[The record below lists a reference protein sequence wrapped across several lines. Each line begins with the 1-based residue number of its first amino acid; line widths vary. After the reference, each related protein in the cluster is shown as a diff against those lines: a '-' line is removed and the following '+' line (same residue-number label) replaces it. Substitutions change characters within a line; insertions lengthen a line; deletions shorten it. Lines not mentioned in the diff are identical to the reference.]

1 MKIFNPENAKMADQD
16 ESLQALSDLPAKKR
30 ALVHVLRGGKDFTSR
45 MGTLG
50 FTPGTVVTVIQNYG
64 HGPVL
69 VTVKDVRVAL
79 GRGEALK
86 VLVEALPDE
95 QEEHG

>member
-1 MKIFNPENAKMADQD
+1 MTDQNRD
-16 ESLQALSDLPAKKR
+16 LQALSSLPVKKH
-30 ALVHVLRGGKDFTSR
+30 ALVRVLSGGKDFTSR

-69 VTVKDVRVAL
+69 VTVKDVRIAL

-86 VLVEALPDE
+86 VLVESLPDE
-95 QEEHG
+95 

>member
-1 MKIFNPENAKMADQD
+1 MADQNKD
-16 ESLQALSDLPAKKR
+16 FQPLSDLTIKKR
-30 ALVHVLRGGKDFTSR
+30 AFVRKLRGGKDFTSR
-45 MGTLG
+45 MSALG

-69 VTVKDVRVAL
+69 VTAKDVRVAL

-95 QEEHG
+95 QEEHD

>member
-1 MKIFNPENAKMADQD
+1 MADQNRK
-16 ESLQALSDLPAKKR
+16 LQALSDLPIRKR
-30 ALVHVLRGGKDFTSR
+30 AMVRVLRGGKDFTSR

-50 FTPGTVVTVIQNYG
+50 FTRGTVVTVIQNYR

-79 GRGEALK
+79 GRGEARK
-86 VLVEALPDE
+86 VLVEVLLDE
-95 QEEHG
+95 

>member
-1 MKIFNPENAKMADQD
+1 MTDQNRN
-16 ESLQALSDLPAKKR
+16 LQALSDLPVKKR
-30 ALVHVLRGGKDFTSR
+30 ALLRVLRGGKDFTSR

-86 VLVEALPDE
+86 VLVEALPNE
-95 QEEHG
+95 QKEHD

>member
-1 MKIFNPENAKMADQD
+1 MSISNLENAKMADQN
-16 ESLQALSDLPAKKR
+16 ESLQAISDLPVKKR
-30 ALVHVLRGGKDFTSR
+30 ALVRVLHGGKDFTSR

-95 QEEHG
+95 

>member
-1 MKIFNPENAKMADQD
+1 MMADQHKG
-16 ESLQALSDLPAKKR
+16 LQALSDLTVKKR
-30 ALVHVLRGGKDFTSR
+30 ALVCELRGGKDFTGR
-45 MGTLG
+45 MSALG

-69 VTVKDVRVAL
+69 VTIKDVRVAL

-86 VLVEALPDE
+86 VLVEALPKK
-95 QEEHG
+95 QEEQ

>member
-1 MKIFNPENAKMADQD
+1 MTNQD
-16 ESLQALSDLPAKKR
+16 KNLQALSNLPVKER
-30 ALVHVLRGGKDFTSR
+30 ALVRVLRGGKDFTNR

-69 VTVKDVRVAL
+69 VTVKDVRIAL

-86 VLVEALPDE
+86 VLVEMMPEE
-95 QEEHG
+95 QKEHD

>member
-1 MKIFNPENAKMADQD
+1 MADQKQR
-16 ESLQALSDLPAKKR
+16 LQALSDLPVKKR
-30 ALVHVLRGGKDFTSR
+30 ALVRVLRGGKDFTNR

-50 FTPGTVVTVIQNYG
+50 FTSGPVVTVIQNYG

-69 VTVKDVRVAL
+69 VTVKDIRVAL

-95 QEEHG
+95 QKEHG

>member
-1 MKIFNPENAKMADQD
+1 MADKNQNL
-16 ESLQALSDLPAKKR
+16 EAISDLPVKKR
-30 ALVHVLRGGKDFTSR
+30 AFVRVLRGGKEFTSR
-45 MGTLG
+45 MGALG
-50 FTPGTVVTVIQNYG
+50 FTPGSIVTVIQNYG

-86 VLVEALPDE
+86 VLVEVLPEE

>member
-1 MKIFNPENAKMADQD
+1 MADQNQG
-16 ESLQALSDLPAKKR
+16 LQALSDLPAKKR
-30 ALVHVLRGGKDFTSR
+30 AFVRVLRGGRDFTGR

-50 FTPGTVVTVIQNYG
+50 FVPGSVVTVIQNYG
-64 HGPVL
+64 RGPVL

-86 VLVEALPDE
+86 VLVEVLTEE
-95 QEEHG
+95 Q

>member
-1 MKIFNPENAKMADQD
+1 MADQNRD
-16 ESLQALSDLPAKKR
+16 LQALSNLSVRKR
-30 ALVHVLRGGKDFTSR
+30 ALVRELRGGKDFTSR
-45 MGTLG
+45 MGVLG
-50 FTPGTVVTVIQNYG
+50 FIPGSVVTVIQNYG

-86 VLVEALPDE
+86 VLVEVVPEE

>member
-1 MKIFNPENAKMADQD
+1 MTDQNRN
-16 ESLQALSDLPAKKR
+16 LHALSNLPVKKR
-30 ALVHVLRGGKDFTSR
+30 ALIQVLRGGKDFTNR

-95 QEEHG
+95 QKEHD

>member
-1 MKIFNPENAKMADQD
+1 MNISNLENAKMAEQN
-16 ESLQALSDLPAKKR
+16 ESLQAISDLPVKKR
-30 ALVHVLRGGKDFTSR
+30 ALIRVLRGGKDFTSR

-95 QEEHG
+95 

>member
-1 MKIFNPENAKMADQD
+1 MADQNK
-16 ESLQALSDLPAKKR
+16 SLQALSDWPIKKC
-30 ALVHVLRGGKDFTSR
+30 ALVRELRSGKDFTSR
-45 MGTLG
+45 MSALG

-69 VTVKDVRVAL
+69 VTIKDVHVVL

-86 VLVEALPDE
+86 VLVEMMPE
-95 QEEHG
+95 KQEEHG

>member
-1 MKIFNPENAKMADQD
+1 MTHQD
-16 ESLQALSDLPAKKR
+16 RNLQPLSDLPVRKS
-30 ALVHVLRGGKDFTSR
+30 ALVRVLRGGKDFTSH

-50 FTPGTVVTVIQNYG
+50 FTPGTVINVIQNYG

-95 QEEHG
+95 QKEHD

>member
-1 MKIFNPENAKMADQD
+1 MENIELVDQNKR
-16 ESLQALSDLPAKKR
+16 LQALSDLPAKKR
-30 ALVHVLRGGKDFTSR
+30 ASVRLLRGGKDFTSR

-50 FTPGTVVTVIQNYG
+50 FVPGSIVTVIQNYG

-69 VTVKDVRVAL
+69 VTVKDARVAL

-86 VLVEALPDE
+86 VLVEVLP
-95 QEEHG
+95 EEGHD

>member
-1 MKIFNPENAKMADQD
+1 MADQNRD
-16 ESLQALSDLPAKKR
+16 LQALSDLPVRKR
-30 ALVHVLRGGKDFTSR
+30 ALVRVLRGGKDFNSR
-45 MGTLG
+45 MSVLG

-64 HGPVL
+64 RGPVL
-69 VTVKDVRVAL
+69 ITLKDVRVAL

-86 VLVEALPDE
+86 VLVEVLPEE

>member
-1 MKIFNPENAKMADQD
+1 MADQNQ
-16 ESLQALSDLPAKKR
+16 SLQAISDLPVKKR
-30 ALVHVLRGGKDFTSR
+30 ALVRVLRGGKDFANH

-50 FTPGTVVTVIQNYG
+50 FTPGTVITVIQNYG

-69 VTVKDVRVAL
+69 VTVRDVRVAL

-86 VLVEALPDE
+86 VMVEALPDE
-95 QEEHG
+95 QKEHV

>member
-1 MKIFNPENAKMADQD
+1 MTDQD
-16 ESLQALSDLPAKKR
+16 RDLQPLSDLPVKKSAR
-30 ALVHVLRGGKDFTSR
+30 VHVLRGGKDFTNH

-50 FTPGTVVTVIQNYG
+50 FTPGTVITVVQNYG

-86 VLVEALPDE
+86 VLVEVLPDE
-95 QEEHG
+95 QDELD

>member
-1 MKIFNPENAKMADQD
+1 MADQNKG
-16 ESLQALSDLPAKKR
+16 LQALSDLPIKKCV
-30 ALVHVLRGGKDFTSR
+30 LVRKLRGGKDFTSR
-45 MGTLG
+45 MSALG

-69 VTVKDVRVAL
+69 VTIKDVRVAL

-86 VLVEALPDE
+86 VLVDTLSKE
-95 QEEHG
+95 QEEE